1 MMASPIPPDA
11 PPRAGIVANPQLLAR
26 PLARPAT
33 RDGREAART
42 LASHPLTPWE
52 AFAGTF
58 APLRRGK
65 VLAGFARPLR
75 IRGEVRSTG
84 AHLLA
89 LYHQGVRVRRTAPDS
104 PLRAW
109 RSDGN
114 GFWEERDLTKTGFSF
129 LSWLETAVK

>member
-26 PLARPAT
+26 WHGPRLETDA
-33 RDGREAART
+33 EAART